1 MRHALR
7 GLDYPVRVGTSLEIP
22 VMDLMF
28 RGAQRGDE
36 EKLTRFNEEACG
48 AHVPPEFWRW
58 KYFDNP
64 AGPPSLAVALDGDR
78 IVGRTAMYAI
88 RMRVG
93 NVCMI
98 ARQESDVD
106 VLREYRRGGT
116 FRRLEKTA
124 MSTPPGF
131 GYPFT
136 FGMANETARKVGTT
150 AYGYRLV
157 ASVRK
162 MVKVLDPTPFVAG
175 RIHVRLPRFVG
186 GLIRRGV
193 ARGSSRGR
201 SDAGCRAVERFDE
214 RFDSL
219 WERAPKLPIMVVKDA
234 EYLNWRYLRCPHL
247 RYHAYGIELGGRLV
261 GLFVFHVVEKDGV
274 KYGILDDMLCQS
286 SDSDEELT
294 LAGLAVRQIA
304 GHAVHAIVCWLPE
317 HHPLNTALLRRGFM
331 ARPTPNYLIV
341 RRESEGIPEGFLEE
355 ERNWCYMIGD
365 SDYWLFPRE
374 H

>member
-1 MRHALR
+1 
-7 GLDYPVRVGTSLEIP
+7 
-22 VMDLMF
+22 MDLVF
-28 RGAQRGDE
+28 RTAERGDE
-36 EKLTRFNEEACG
+36 EKLTRFNQEACG

-64 AGPPSLAVALDGDR
+64 AGPPSLAVVLDGDR
-78 IVGRTAMYAI
+78 VVGRTAMYAI

-124 MSTPPGF
+124 MGGPPGF
-131 GYPFT
+131 SYPFT

-162 MVKVLDPTPFVAG
+162 LVKVLDPVPFMAG
-175 RIHVRLPRFVG
+175 RTRVRLPRFMG
-186 GLIRRGV
+186 RLIRRGIV
-193 ARGSSRGR
+193 WTDARGLTSEG
-201 SDAGCRAVERFDE
+201 AVRIERFDE
-214 RFDSL
+214 RFDAL
-219 WERAPKLPIMVVKDA
+219 WERSPKAPIMAVKDA
-234 EYLNWRYLRCPHL
+234 EYLNWRYFKCPHL
-247 RYHAYGIELGGRLV
+247 RYHAYALETGGRLLGFV
-261 GLFVFHVVEKDGV
+261 VFHVSEKAGIR
-274 KYGILDDMLCQS
+274 YGIIDDMLCES
-286 SDSDEELT
+286 IDSFEQEALVV
-294 LAGLAVRQIA
+294 LAIRRMAA
-304 GHAVHAIVCWLPE
+304 EAAHAIVCWLPG
-317 HHPLNTALLRRGFM
+317 HHPLNTALQRKGFL

-341 RRESEGIPEGFLEE
+341 RRESEGIPEGFLEDE
-355 ERNWCYMIGD
+355 GNWCYMIGD

-374 H
+374 Q